1 MAGPTAAA
9 VMRVSGRRRR
19 PSARLER
26 EGASA
31 DVGLSPPC
39 RPGGSPRPGDEPI
52 SVRNTTDLGAGFD
65 RSRRGIR
72 PISAKGARERARVPQ
87 KA

>member
-1 MAGPTAAA
+1 MRPGPPSVALHG
-9 VMRVSGRRRR
+9 RSDRGRRHAGEREALRR

-39 RPGGSPRPGDEPI
+39 WPGGSARPGDEPI
-52 SVRNTTDLGAGFD
+52 SARNTTDLDAGFD
-65 RSRRGIR
+65 LTHDTL
-72 PISAKGARERARVPQ
+72 VPWGL
-87 KA
+87 